1 MSAEALTDFLDEQ
14 RDAAPPELQG
24 AILEIENLWERKLW
38 HQLTDALLVVFNDE
52 QSESLRLPFFKV
64 FILKFADRINQLKF
78 VDLALKAA
86 ETYENEKLA
95 FLQSVAKRVDH
106 EDSQDAFVFAT
117 VAAARVKL
125 ALRDFDGARQDLDR
139 AERVLDTFDAIEN
152 VVHAA
157 FYDTNAL
164 YYQAQ
169 LDFALYYR
177 NALLYLA
184 CVDVA
189 ALDADDRHDRAYKLS
204 LAALVSSSIYN
215 FGELLLHPI
224 LDALTAGGD
233 EDEDESDDGD
243 GGGGDAWLRELLF
256 AFNRGDL
263 LAYERLADRI
273 AGNTLLAKHSSQLRQ
288 KIYLAA
294 LTEAV
299 FRRPP
304 HERSMTFATI
314 AHETKVQPDEIEH
327 LVMRALSLG
336 LLRGT
341 IDQVDEVAHIN
352 WVQPKVLDMKQIANM
367 RGRLAE
373 WGTSVNQ
380 LGNWIEQVGQDVW
393 AAEVG
398 KVQAWRMPS
407 SNKNKK

>member
-14 RDAAPPELQG
+14 RDAAPTELQG
-24 AILEIENLWERKLW
+24 TILEIEDLWERKLW
-38 HQLTDALLVVFNDE
+38 HQLTDTLIRLFDDE
-52 QSESLRLPFFKV
+52 QSEALRLPFFKV
-64 FILKFADRINQLKF
+64 FVLKFADKINQLKF

-86 ETYENEKLA
+86 ETCEGNAQKLA
-95 FLQSVAKRVDH
+95 FLESVAKKVDH

-117 VAAARVKL
+117 IAVARAKL
-125 ALRDFDGARQDLDR
+125 MQRDFDGSRAELDR
-139 AERVLDTFDAIEN
+139 AERVLETFDAVEQ

-157 FYDTNAL
+157 FYDTSAL
-164 YYQAQ
+164 YYQGRA
-169 LDFALYYR
+169 DFGQYYR

-189 ALDADDRHDRAYKLS
+189 GLDADERHDRAFKLS
-204 LAALVSSSIYN
+204 LAALVSPSIYN

-224 LDALTAGGD
+224 LDSLAADD
-233 EDEDESDDGD
+233 ED
-243 GGGGDAWLRELLF
+243 DAWLRALLF

-263 LAYERLADRI
+263 RVYERLADRI
-273 AGNTLLAKHSSQLRQ
+273 AANSLLHRHSAQLRQ

-304 HERSMTFATI
+304 HARAMSFAAI
-314 AHETKVQPDEIEH
+314 AAETRVQPDEIEH
-327 LVMRALSLG
+327 LVMKALSLG

-352 WVQPKVLDMKQIANM
+352 WVQPKVLDMKQIANLQQ
-367 RGRLAE
+367 RLAE
-373 WGTSVNQ
+373 WGAGVNQ

-393 AAEVG
+393 AA
-398 KVQAWRMPS
+398 
-407 SNKNKK
+407 